1 MDISGQKSSIY
12 FVFQR
17 RFLLSDTGTTSIKKK
32 YGSLDVMKLNLEALR
47 GGGGGSGLDQD
58 SGVLL
63 IHIG

>member
-1 MDISGQKSSIY
+1 MDILGQKSSIY

-47 GGGGGSGLDQD
+47 GGGGSGLDQD